1 MNGFEIFPFASFL
14 ILVLL
19 ISGNIFLLKRK
30 GVSVNQGVTKG
41 KYPFRNFYFI
51 FLLIFFLWLFEIAK
65 PVFQI
70 SVSLLPN
77 FVTTSIFNSL
87 FLKISGTLVLILALV
102 LLTVT
107 LIHLKNSLRF
117 GLSEKN
123 PGKLITEGIFSI
135 SRNPFFLSVEIYFLG
150 VAMVFPNFFFIGFA
164 VLAIVSIHF
173 FILKEEKFMRKVYGA
188 DYEIYLQKVRRYF

>member
-1 MNGFEIFPFASFL
+1 MNGFEIFPIVGFL
-14 ILVLL
+14 VLVLL
-19 ISGNIFLLKRK
+19 ISTKIFLQKRI

-41 KYPFRNFYFI
+41 KESFLNFYYI
-51 FLLIFFLWLFEIAK
+51 FLLIVFLWLFETAK

-77 FVTTSIFNSL
+77 FVTTNIFNSL
-87 FLKISGTLVLILALV
+87 FLKISGVLVIILALV
-102 LLTVT
+102 LLAVT
-107 LIHLKNSLRF
+107 LLHFKNSLRF

-135 SRNPFFLSVEIYFLG
+135 SRNPFFLSIEIYFLG

-173 FILKEEKFMRKVYGA
+173 FILKEEKFMRKIYGA
-188 DYEIYLQKVRRYF
+188 DYENYRQQVRRYF